1 MKSKSLRLL
10 ALLCCLP
17 LLAACGSTESSVQ
30 SSSSSIDSSSSTSV
44 DDSTSSSSSD
54 DDDLPSVDDEGG
66 DDDDEGNTGEGDDDE
81 GDDSGDTTTAPYSSA
96 QDVWDDL
103 AELADTYPYLTGA
116 SITSSTVSN
125 YSSGSSSSS
134 TTVDVTINSQ
144 EVYIEEDTD
153 GTELQSY
160 YGIQDDVYYSL
171 SRLGAAYPSGS
182 RQKITDDNKESIE
195 ATLEETAADY
205 GFSSFLY
212 GNTYGLGVTGLSLYD
227 GFSEVFTDE
236 IINGTGETET
246 LSEDEVEDDDT
257 ETGDTDTGDDDGETE
272 DGDGEDD
279 GEDGEVVEPWV
290 PQEAITNFQIT
301 YSDFYGSWIFQINS
315 YSEGTY
321 YCSELTLT
329 GYVSDD
335 GTLTSLTMIRD
346 RYIYGSTWD
355 EVNHAPVE
363 SASPSTS
370 WTLSLS
376 NLEFATEL
384 PEAGSSY
391 LLSNPSQY
399 YMTEY
404 TAYLPGT
411 TNWITGV
418 RTDDNTVNVGDTVGT
433 FSVYEAWDDVSS
445 SYVYECQPSNA
456 VDRNGD
462 IYMVAKGD
470 GSDYTYF
477 KEDPSSGNW
486 VVTLPEGTDKSTFEG
501 DTETVT
507 VSNGFVTS
515 EVTLTIE
522 GTATSSSG
530 DSNSADIAGIY
541 GVYNDGATA
550 SVVSGDI
557 ESGGN
562 EIYVR
567 VTTNPGEYFYI
578 TVRSTN
584 TAPFDFS
591 NITVTDN
598 SGLLWGSEPTFFDNT
613 TGDQYQNCI
622 YNWIDETER
631 SYYWGIECQATDS
644 SGTFSFNDG
653 RTYVNIIVNDA

>member
-17 LLAACGSTESSVQ
+17 LLAACGSTESSIQ
-30 SSSSSIDSSSSTSV
+30 SSSSSVDSSSSTSV

-54 DDDLPSVDDEGG
+54 DDLPSEDDVGG
-66 DDDDEGNTGEGDDDE
+66 DDDDEGNTGEGEGDE

-125 YSSGSSSSS
+125 YSSGSSSST

-182 RQKITDDNKESIE
+182 RQKITDDNEESIE

-236 IINGTGETET
+236 IINGTEGTET
-246 LSEDEVEDDDT
+246 LSEDEVEDDD
-257 ETGDTDTGDDDGETE
+257 ETGDTDTGDDDDGDTE
-272 DGDGEDD
+272 DGDGE
-279 GEDGEVVEPWV
+279 GGVVEPWV
-290 PQEAITNFQIT
+290 PQEGITDFQIS
-301 YSDFYGSWIFQINS
+301 YNSWLNRWTFEIDS
-315 YSEGTY
+315 YSEGTF
-321 YCSELTLT
+321 YCSELSLT
-329 GYVSDD
+329 GFVSTD
-335 GTLTSLTMIRD
+335 GTITSLTMIRD
-346 RYIYGSTWD
+346 RYIYGDTWD
-355 EVNHAPVE
+355 EVNHVPAE
-363 SASPSTS
+363 GASPSTS

-404 TAYLPGT
+404 RAYLPGT
-411 TNWITGV
+411 MDWNTWTVGA
-418 RTDDNTVNVGDTVGT
+418 DNTVKVGDTVGY
-433 FSVYEAWDDVSS
+433 FSVYEDWDDASG
-445 SYVYECQPSNA
+445 SYVYACQPSNA
-456 VDRNGD
+456 VDRSGA
-462 IYMVAKGD
+462 IYMVAKED
-470 GSDYTYF
+470 GDYTYF
-477 KEDPSSGNW
+477 TEDGSGNW
-486 VVTLPEGTDKSTFEG
+486 VVTLPAGADESTFEG
-501 DTETVT
+501 DVEEVT
-507 VSNGFVTS
+507 VSNGFVS
-515 EVTLTIE
+515 SKVTLTIE
-522 GTATSSSG
+522 GTATSSGGGSTS
-530 DSNSADIAGIY
+530 DESAADIASID
-541 GVYNDGATA
+541 GVYDYSFTSTETGREDSDNEYYVVADLGIWDINYVVIQA
-550 SVVSGDI
+550 SHSG
-557 ESGGN
+557 
-562 EIYVR
+562 
-567 VTTNPGEYFYI
+567 
-578 TVRSTN
+578 
-584 TAPFDFS
+584 PFDFS
-591 NITVTDN
+591 SISVTEQ
-598 SGLLWGSEPTFFDNT
+598 SGVASYTIFDDT
-613 TGDQYQNCI
+613 TQWYEDVLGDAGYS
-622 YNWIDETER
+622 DD
-631 SYYWGIECQATDS
+631 YWGIDIMPSSTSGLFTFTD
-644 SGTFSFNDG
+644 GT
-653 RTYVNIIVNDA
+653 TVVNILWGVE

>member
-30 SSSSSIDSSSSTSV
+30 SSSSSVDSSSSTSV

-54 DDDLPSVDDEGG
+54 DDDLPSE
-66 DDDDEGNTGEGDDDE
+66 DDEGNTGEGGGDG
-81 GDDSGDTTTAPYSSA
+81 GDDSGDITTAPYSSA

-103 AELADTYPYLTGA
+103 VDLADTYPYLTGA

-144 EVYIEEDTD
+144 EVYIEEGTD

-236 IINGTGETET
+236 IINGTEETET
-246 LSEDEVEDDDT
+246 LSEDEVEGDD
-257 ETGDTDTGDDDGETE
+257 ELGDTDTGDDDDDAE
-272 DGDGEDD
+272 DGDGEGD
-279 GEDGEVVEPWV
+279 GEGGEVVEPWV
-290 PQEAITNFQIT
+290 PQEAITDFQIS
-301 YSDFYGSWIFQINS
+301 YNSWLSRWTFEIDS
-315 YSEGTY
+315 YSEGPY
-321 YCSELTLT
+321 YCSELRLT
-329 GYVSDD
+329 GFVSTD
-335 GTLTSLTMIRD
+335 GTITSLTMIRD
-346 RYIYGSTWD
+346 RYIYGDTWD
-355 EVNHAPVE
+355 EANHAPAE
-363 SASPSTS
+363 GANPSTS

-376 NLEFATEL
+376 NLVFASEL
-384 PEAGSSY
+384 PEAGESY
-391 LLSNPSQY
+391 LLPNPSQY

-411 TNWITGV
+411 MDWNTWTVGA
-418 RTDDNTVNVGDTVGT
+418 DNTVKVGDTVGS
-433 FSVYEAWDDVSS
+433 FSVYEDWDDESS

-462 IYMVAKGD
+462 IYMVAKED
-470 GSDYTYF
+470 GDYTYF
-477 KEDPSSGNW
+477 TEDESGNW
-486 VVTLPEGTDKSTFEG
+486 VVTLPEGTDESTFEG
-501 DTETVT
+501 DTEVVT

-522 GTATSSSG
+522 GTATSSDGGSTS
-530 DSNSADIAGIY
+530 DESAADIASID
-541 GVYNDGATA
+541 GVYDYAFTSTETGREDSDNEYYVVADLGTWDINYVVIQA
-550 SVVSGDI
+550 SHSG
-557 ESGGN
+557 
-562 EIYVR
+562 
-567 VTTNPGEYFYI
+567 
-578 TVRSTN
+578 
-584 TAPFDFS
+584 PFDFS
-591 NITVTDN
+591 SISVTAQDGVM
-598 SGLLWGSEPTFFDNT
+598 SYTIFDDT
-613 TGDQYQNCI
+613 TQWYENVLGGAGYGD
-622 YNWIDETER
+622 D
-631 SYYWGIECQATDS
+631 YWGIDIMPSSTSGQFTFTDGS
-644 SGTFSFNDG
+644 TV
-653 RTYVNIIVNDA
+653 VNILWGVE

>member
-30 SSSSSIDSSSSTSV
+30 SSSSSVDSSSSTSV

-54 DDDLPSVDDEGG
+54 DDDLPSVDDEG
-66 DDDDEGNTGEGDDDE
+66 NTGEGGE
-81 GDDSGDTTTAPYSSA
+81 GNEGEGEGEGGDDSGDTTAAPYSSA

-103 AELADTYPYLTGA
+103 VDLADTYPYLTGA
-116 SITSSTVSN
+116 RITSSTVSN

-195 ATLEETAADY
+195 ATLEDTAADY

-236 IINGTGETET
+236 IINGTEGTET
-246 LSEDEVEDDDT
+246 LSEDEVEGDDT
-257 ETGDTDTGDDDGETE
+257 ETGDTDTGGDDDDTE
-272 DGDGEDD
+272 DGDGE
-279 GEDGEVVEPWV
+279 GGEVVEPWV
-290 PQEAITNFQIT
+290 PQEAITDFQISYNSLLSRWT
-301 YSDFYGSWIFQINS
+301 FEIDS

-321 YCSELTLT
+321 YCSELRLT
-329 GYVSDD
+329 GFVSTD
-335 GTLTSLTMIRD
+335 GTITSLTMIRD
-346 RYIYGSTWD
+346 RYIYGDTWD
-355 EVNHAPVE
+355 EVNHAPIE

-384 PEAGSSY
+384 PEAGDSY
-391 LLSNPSQY
+391 LLSDPSQY
-399 YMTEY
+399 YMTSY

-411 TNWITGV
+411 TDWNTWTVGA
-418 RTDDNTVNVGDTVGT
+418 DNTVKVGDTVGS
-433 FSVYEAWDDVSS
+433 FSVYEDWDDASS

-462 IYMVAKGD
+462 IYMVAKED
-470 GSDYTYF
+470 GDYTYF
-477 KEDPSSGNW
+477 AEDGSGNW
-486 VVTLPEGTDKSTFEG
+486 VVTLPAGTDESTFEG

-530 DSNSADIAGIY
+530 DSNSADIADIY

-550 SVVSGDI
+550 SVASGN
-557 ESGGN
+557 ESSDN

-578 TVRSTN
+578 VVQSTN

-622 YNWIDETER
+622 YTQIDETEW
-631 SYYWGIECQATDS
+631 SYYWGIECHATYS

-653 RTYVNIIVNDA
+653 RIYVNIIVNDE

>member
-30 SSSSSIDSSSSTSV
+30 SSCSSVDSSSSTSV

-54 DDDLPSVDDEGG
+54 DDDLPSVDDEG
-66 DDDDEGNTGEGDDDE
+66 NTGEGGE
-81 GDDSGDTTTAPYSSA
+81 GNEGEGEGEGGDDSGDTTAAPYSSA

-103 AELADTYPYLTGA
+103 VDLADTYPYLTGA

-144 EVYIEEDTD
+144 EVYIEENTD

-212 GNTYGLGVTGLSLYD
+212 GDTYGLGVTGLSLYD

-236 IINGTGETET
+236 IINGTEETET
-246 LSEDEVEDDDT
+246 LSEDEVEGDDT
-257 ETGDTDTGDDDGETE
+257 ETGDTDTGDDDE
-272 DGDGEDD
+272 DGDGEGD

-290 PQEAITNFQIT
+290 PQEAITDFQISYNSFFGRWT
-301 YSDFYGSWIFQINS
+301 FEIDS

-321 YCSELTLT
+321 YCSELSLT
-329 GYVSDD
+329 GFVSTD
-335 GTLTSLTMIRD
+335 GTITSLTMIRD
-346 RYIYGSTWD
+346 RYIYGDTWD
-355 EVNHAPVE
+355 EVNHVPAE

-399 YMTEY
+399 YMTDY

-411 TNWITGV
+411 MDWNTWMVGA
-418 RTDDNTVNVGDTVGT
+418 DNTVKVGDTVGS
-433 FSVYEAWDDVSS
+433 FSVYEDWDDASS

-456 VDRNGD
+456 VDRSGD
-462 IYMVAKGD
+462 IYMVAKED
-470 GSDYTYF
+470 GTDYTYF
-477 KEDPSSGNW
+477 TEDGSGNW
-486 VVTLPEGTDKSTFEG
+486 VVTLPEGTDESTFEG
-501 DTETVT
+501 DTEVVT

-515 EVTLTIE
+515 EVTLNIE

-530 DSNSADIAGIY
+530 STDGTSADIVAIKDVFADSGEEFHWSVEDETYLITDSVTAY
-541 GVYNDGATA
+541 GYYYIIVEA
-550 SVVSGDI
+550 SVAGP
-557 ESGGN
+557 
-562 EIYVR
+562 Y
-567 VTTNPGEYFYI
+567 
-578 TVRSTN
+578 
-584 TAPFDFS
+584 DFS
-591 NITVTDN
+591 NISISYDYGVWSANTFDSTDI
-598 SGLLWGSEPTFFDNT
+598 WIGSYVSQYGDN
-613 TGDQYQNCI
+613 
-622 YNWIDETER
+622 
-631 SYYWGIECQATDS
+631 YWGIEVCTSMSYAS
-644 SGTFSFNDG
+644 FSFSDG
-653 RTYVNIIVNDA
+653 STTYHVMFGQ